1 MKYKR
6 VLSALLA
13 VAMGVSMAACGGS
26 SESGSTSASS
36 AASTSQEASA
46 PGVGGTLTVGLNANP
61 VSSNIWVQ
69 NDLNSSVIMN
79 LVCPNLV
86 TMDETG
92 NKYGYLA
99 EATSNEDCT
108 RDPQGS
114 LLERRHPCYR

>member
-1 MKYKR
+1 M
-6 VLSALLA
+6 
-13 VAMGVSMAACGGS
+13 
-26 SESGSTSASS
+26 
-36 AASTSQEASA
+36 
-46 PGVGGTLTVGLNANP
+46 GLNANP

-108 RDPQGS
+108 QWTITLKDLYWNDGTPVTAEDVAFSTTYGVEHQDR
-114 LLERRHPCYR
+114 LL